1 MLSRPRI
8 PAARAQ
14 QGMVLIVAL
23 VVLVVMAL
31 STAAMLYSTGAGT
44 WLVGNLT
51 FRQSAVASGDQ
62 GVEKAIAWLKAT
74 SSSSPSTLYTDVAAS
89 GYHAT
94 TTDMTGSQSPATLWS
109 AIAGGKV
116 SLDAD
121 AAGNRVAYAIERL
134 CSSTGE
140 AATGSCAADP
150 STAEC
155 GQSHNV
161 NSNTP
166 GCTSQVYYRITVR
179 TEGPRNTVSYTQA
192 MVAL

>member
-1 MLSRPRI
+1 MLKPMRPM
-8 PAARAQ
+8 ARAQ
-14 QGMVLIVAL
+14 QGVVLLVAL

-31 STAAMLYSTGAGT
+31 STAAMLYSTGSST
-44 WLVGNLT
+44 WLVGNLA

-62 GVEKAIAWLKAT
+62 GVEKAIAWLKTT
-74 SSSSPSTLYTDVAAS
+74 SSSSPATLYTDVTAS

-94 TTDMTGSQSPATLWS
+94 TSDMTGSQGPSALWS
-109 AIAGGKV
+109 AIANGKV
-116 SLDAD
+116 ALTAD
-121 AAGNRVAYAIERL
+121 AAGNQVAYAIERL

-140 AATGSCAADP
+140 AAVGTCSANPA
-150 STAEC
+150 TAEC

-161 NSNTP
+161 NSNVP